1 MICDKQR
8 IERLEDEI
16 NRLKKELAQRERE
29 LLRFYQQVGFDS
41 MGSQVPTRNI
51 LDYE

>member
-1 MICDKQR
+1 MEEKIQK
-8 IERLEDEI
+8 LEDEI
-16 NRLKKELAQRERE
+16 SRLKKELAQRDRE

-41 MGSQVPTRNI
+41 IGSQVPKRNI